1 MSDVGPPV
9 GGTGSAPRQVQ
20 LNPERAP
27 ALIAKYQKMLG
38 KDLKKIQVEYTST
51 GVSVWVWGAG
61 EMTRRDS
68 NERETAYSIAAFR
81 AAKSEAAKPSDEEAL
96 RAFKNKWEIRLN
108 TPFPADAG
116 LKDADE
122 ASIQAFLAER
132 PFNQRRAMLMSN
144 KQFKTAYPNGY
155 RQE

>member
-1 MSDVGPPV
+1 MSDVGVPA
-9 GGTGSAPRQVQ
+9 GASGSGPRQVQ

-51 GVSVWVWGAG
+51 GVSVWVWGMGDYAHTNG
-61 EMTRRDS
+61 
-68 NERETAYSIAAFR
+68 NGQETGYSLSAFKQK
-81 AAKSEAAKPSDEEAL
+81 KSEAAKPSEEEAL
-96 RAFKNKWEIRLN
+96 TAFKNKWEIRLN

-116 LKDADE
+116 IDDASE
-122 ASIQAFLAER
+122 ASIQTFLAGR

-144 KQFKTAYPNGY
+144 KQFRSAYPNGY